1 MDKNIYKL
9 RLFLLDLPRDIKLI
23 ISDIGNIIYSYSH
36 NKEKPISIFNI
47 EALISFI
54 GIIL

>member
-23 ISDIGNIIYSYSH
+23 ISLAVDSSLC
-36 NKEKPISIFNI
+36 IFTVC
-47 EALISFI
+47 LSFI
-54 GIIL
+54 